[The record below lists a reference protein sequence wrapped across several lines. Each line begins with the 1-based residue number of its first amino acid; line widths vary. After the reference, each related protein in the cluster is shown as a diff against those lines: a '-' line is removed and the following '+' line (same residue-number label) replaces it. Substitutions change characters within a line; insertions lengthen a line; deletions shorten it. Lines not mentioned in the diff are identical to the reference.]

1 MSIMLPYIEGAHIEL
16 KAQEKVPKLGIVNIN
31 PLRV

>member
-1 MSIMLPYIEGAHIEL
+1 MSIMLHYIEGESIEL